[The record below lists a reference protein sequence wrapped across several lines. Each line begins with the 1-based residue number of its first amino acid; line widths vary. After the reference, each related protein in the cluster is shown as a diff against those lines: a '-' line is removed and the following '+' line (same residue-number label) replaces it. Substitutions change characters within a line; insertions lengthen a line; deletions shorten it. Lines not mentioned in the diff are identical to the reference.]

1 MHWRASSSAFLIWRR
16 GGTGMKNMKIIYKNV
31 SELVPYEKNPRKNTK
46 AVKYVANSIS
56 EFGFKVPIIIDENNV
71 VVCGHTRLL
80 ASEKLGLDEVPCI
93 IAKDLTEEQIK
104 AFRLADN
111 KVSEKAEWDFDLLN
125 EEMDELFD
133 FDMTEFGF
141 EFVDEEKNK
150 EDTQNKVEGI
160 LNLNKAT
167 FNGVGKYDIPQLEP
181 TYDYEIGEIKEW
193 IGFNYVLSDK
203 EPEGKAVHFFLDDY
217 QFQRLW
223 NNPEK
228 YIEKLK
234 RYEVVLTPD
243 FSPYGDMPMAT
254 QIFNHYR
261 KHWVGALLQEYGVK
275 VVPTIRA
282 SRDERSL
289 EWYLD
294 GEPKGGVVCISS
306 MWTADEEAKKYFMKE
321 FNTMVETLKPEKIY
335 VYGNEVE
342 GLKGNIEY
350 IQPFK
355 AIGQNQMWALR
366 CKDKS
371 FEQLMWEIG
380 GERIDWLREQKE
392 IFKE

>member
-1 MHWRASSSAFLIWRR
+1 
-16 GGTGMKNMKIIYKNV
+16 MKDMKIIYKNV

-56 EFGFKVPIIIDENNV
+56 EFGFKVPIVIDENNV

-80 ASEKLGLDEVPCI
+80 ASEKLGLKEVPCI

-111 KVSEKAEWDFDLLN
+111 KVSEKAEWDFELLN
-125 EEMDELFD
+125 EEIDELFD

-150 EDTQNKVEGI
+150 RDTQNKVEGI

-243 FSPYGDMPMAT
+243 FSPYADMPMAT
-254 QIFNHYR
+254 QIFNHYS

-282 SRDERSL
+282 SRDERSF

-342 GLKGNIEY
+342 GLEGNIEY
-350 IQPFK
+350 IQPFTRK
-355 AIGQNQMWALR
+355 RFDG
-366 CKDKS
+366 
-371 FEQLMWEIG
+371 
-380 GERIDWLREQKE
+380 
-392 IFKE
+392 

>member
-1 MHWRASSSAFLIWRR
+1 MEDI
-16 GGTGMKNMKIIYKNV
+16 KIIYKNV
-31 SELVPYEKNPRKNTK
+31 GELVPYEKNPRKNTK

-56 EFGFKVPIIIDENNV
+56 EFGFKVPIVIDENNV
-71 VVCGHTRLL
+71 VICGHTRVL
-80 ASEKLGLDEVPCI
+80 ASEKLGLNEVPCI

-150 EDTQNKVEGI
+150 RDTQNKVEGI

-181 TYDYEIGEIKEW
+181 TYEYEIGEIKEW

-261 KHWVGALLQEYGVK
+261 KHWVGALLQQHGVK

-282 SRDERSL
+282 SRDERSF

-350 IQPFK
+350 IQPFTRK
-355 AIGQNQMWALR
+355 R
-366 CKDKS
+366 FDK
-371 FEQLMWEIG
+371 
-380 GERIDWLREQKE
+380 
-392 IFKE
+392 

>member
-1 MHWRASSSAFLIWRR
+1 MEDI
-16 GGTGMKNMKIIYKNV
+16 KIIYKNV
-31 SELVPYEKNPRKNTK
+31 GELVPYEKNPRKNTK

-56 EFGFKVPIIIDENNV
+56 AFGFKVPIVIDENNV
-71 VVCGHTRLL
+71 VICGHTRVL
-80 ASEKLGLDEVPCI
+80 ASEKLGLNEVPCI

-125 EEMDELFD
+125 EEMDEIFN
-133 FDMTEFGF
+133 FDMEDFGF

-282 SRDERSL
+282 SRDERSF

-350 IQPFK
+350 IQPFTRK
-355 AIGQNQMWALR
+355 R
-366 CKDKS
+366 FD
-371 FEQLMWEIG
+371 E
-380 GERIDWLREQKE
+380 
-392 IFKE
+392 

>member
-1 MHWRASSSAFLIWRR
+1 MEDI
-16 GGTGMKNMKIIYKNV
+16 KIIYKNV
-31 SELVPYEKNPRKNTK
+31 GELVPYEKNPRKNTK
-46 AVKYVANSIS
+46 AVKYVANSI
-56 EFGFKVPIIIDENNV
+56 ETFGFKVPIVIDENNV

-80 ASEKLGLDEVPCI
+80 ASEKLGMDEVPCI

-111 KVSEKAEWDFDLLN
+111 KVSEKAEWDFELLN
-125 EEMDELFD
+125 EEMDEIFN
-133 FDMTEFGF
+133 FDMTDFGF

-150 EDTQNKVEGI
+150 RDTQNKVEGI

-167 FNGVGKYDIPQLEP
+167 FTGVGKYDIPQLEP
-181 TYDYEIGEIKEW
+181 TYNYEIGEIKEW

-282 SRDERSL
+282 SRDERSF

-306 MWTADEEAKKYFMKE
+306 MWTADEEARKYFMRE

-350 IQPFK
+350 IQPFTRK
-355 AIGQNQMWALR
+355 R
-366 CKDKS
+366 FD
-371 FEQLMWEIG
+371 E
-380 GERIDWLREQKE
+380 
-392 IFKE
+392 